1 MSNLIFEFKPLPSIG
16 EILGSSQSSTK
27 LYHRLSECSVLKKY
41 AINATLPKEN
51 LSNTQQKRGLKMSNF
66 RLQRYH
72 QNQVTHFVKKND
84 HCNFS
89 GVATLNAS
97 LMLETTNLSTTARQ
111 SFTAPKTL
119 SSPSG
124 QSSPSLLSLAALPPL
139 GPDRG
144 RPICLALDEKSSAS
158 SPGSL
163 AARYA
168 AGIPRRFNRE

>member
-1 MSNLIFEFKPLPSIG
+1 M
-16 EILGSSQSSTK
+16 
-27 LYHRLSECSVLKKY
+27 
-41 AINATLPKEN
+41 NATLPKEN

-84 HCNFS
+84 HCNFFRRRHLERQPDARNYYS
-89 GVATLNAS
+89 VNHCAS
-97 LMLETTNLSTTARQ
+97 VLHPP
-111 SFTAPKTL
+111 PKTL
-119 SSPSG
+119 SSTSE

-139 GPDRG
+139 GPGRG
-144 RPICLALDEKSSAS
+144 CPICLALDEKSSAS

-168 AGIPRRFNRE
+168 AGIPRRFNRERLAPSSSPSNAPPEAPCSLLSHGVGRE

>member
-1 MSNLIFEFKPLPSIG
+1 M
-16 EILGSSQSSTK
+16 
-27 LYHRLSECSVLKKY
+27 
-41 AINATLPKEN
+41 NATLPKVN
-51 LSNTQQKRGLKMSNF
+51 LSNTQQKRDLKMSNF
-66 RLQRYH
+66 RLQRH
-72 QNQVTHFVKKND
+72 HPNQVTHFVKKND
-84 HCNFS
+84 QCKFS

-111 SFTAPKTL
+111 SFTRPINVVVAVGTIIAIFTL
-119 SSPSG
+119 VGSV
-124 QSSPSLLSLAALPPL
+124 PPL
-139 GPDRG
+139 EPERG